1 MVKVHVPEDCGNAPK
16 KLFVRDFIIAMV
28 NNDQA
33 FTSKNV
39 TDDIRWNIVGE
50 PSIEGKE
57 AVLAGLRQ
65 RSNSAVAE
73 LTVHTIVTHGYD
85 GVAEGL
91 LTFKDG
97 KKIAFCDVYRFRA
110 STNNAPVK
118 TITIYAVTLDKNK

>member
-1 MVKVHVPEDCGNAPK
+1 MVKVHVQEDCGNAPK
-16 KLFVRDFIIAMV
+16 KLFVRDFIVAMV

-33 FTSKNV
+33 FMTKNA

-50 PSIEGKE
+50 SSLEGKE

-65 RSNSAVAE
+65 RRNAAVAE

-91 LTFKDG
+91 LTLKDG

-118 TITIYAVTLDKNK
+118 TITTYAVVLGKNK